1 MQNQQ
6 SGLEL
11 YAKDEESVLESEKN
25 KYRFRDCSEKSIF
38 KGNFEKFWK
47 IMFGTIHTIIGQ
59 SNLKS
64 TKTVVF

>member
-25 KYRFRDCSEKSIF
+25 KYRFHDCSEKSIF
-38 KGNFEKFWK
+38 KGNFENVHCTCENEH
-47 IMFGTIHTIIGQ
+47 FGD
-59 SNLKS
+59 S
-64 TKTVVF
+64 TRRISLFT